1 MTKPYQLK
9 HTEITMP
16 NKILKTF
23 EELEAVRRKLEEEK
37 LIQAGIDPT
46 KLVREEIPFDPIF
59 NEQILPLRTEIS
71 YIDFN
76 HAAMATIKLI
86 PLLHRNLGG
95 VTTVTSNK
103 KFKEFIIYT
112 HSKHQISISWKY
124 SEKVRRLDDRF
135 RKESFRIMMI
145 FLNEINKLNDTQ
157 IELVED
163 PAFKMFKLTVNRVPL
178 LKSMYEENNIQDLKH
193 LRSIKNDIVNNP
205 ELTSYKEEEAY
216 KYAYELISIYNS
228 ISIPNRINFNI
239 GYKYK
244 EFEKTEKI
252 RVSSKKLPKPKINL
266 TKPRAVGT
274 CLNITSDRNDRF
286 DHDD

>member
-1 MTKPYQLK
+1 
-9 HTEITMP
+9 MP

-23 EELEAVRRKLEEEK
+23 EELEAVRRKLEDEK
-37 LIQAGIDPT
+37 LMQAGIDPT
-46 KLVREEIPFDPIF
+46 KLVREKVPFDPIF
-59 NEQILPLRTEIS
+59 NEPILPLRATIS
-71 YIDFN
+71 YIDFK

-112 HSKHQISISWKY
+112 HSKHLITIRWKHSDSIK
-124 SEKVRRLDDRF
+124 RLDEQF
-135 RKESFRIMMI
+135 RKDSFRIMMI
-145 FLNEINKLNDTQ
+145 FLNEINKLDDIQ
-157 IELVED
+157 VELSED
-163 PAFKMFKLTVNRVPL
+163 PDFKLFKLTLNHVPL
-178 LKSMYEENNIQDLKH
+178 LKSMYKENNVQDLKH
-193 LRSIKNDIVNNP
+193 LRSIKTEVLNNP
-205 ELTSYKEEEAY
+205 TPTSIQEKEVY
-216 KYAYELISIYNS
+216 RYACDLISIYNS
-228 ISIPNRINFNI
+228 ISVPSRINFNI

-244 EFEKTEKI
+244 EFEKTERI